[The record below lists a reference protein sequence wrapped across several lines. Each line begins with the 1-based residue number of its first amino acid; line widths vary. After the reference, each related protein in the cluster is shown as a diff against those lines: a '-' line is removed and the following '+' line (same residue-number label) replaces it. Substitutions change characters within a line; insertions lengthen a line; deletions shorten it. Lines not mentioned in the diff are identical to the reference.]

1 MKEFIKKEINIFNYL
16 ILLYIISFFIIMN
29 FGKPEDIFI
38 KVFLYS
44 FFTFIPIMSVLIK
57 EQYEDKMNGLKIFRS
72 LPISLKQIILIK
84 FSVSFVYT
92 FIILIFNFIFNL
104 INLNQFFYF
113 YSLIIVFQGLIY
125 SGIFKFGY
133 INFFKIL
140 LFVAIIIN
148 SFFILVINYSIRN
161 NTGMINKIIIYFKDF
176 SSLAFFII
184 GVFLYIFFYF
194 LSIFILKKS

>member
-194 LSIFILKKS
+194 LSILILKKS